1 MTESKAMGSIDI
13 HPERDWRDGVDSG
26 MGSLSTLNTA
36 GETAV
41 PQNPMGFIWPVDD
54 TTKP

>member
-1 MTESKAMGSIDI
+1 MTESKAMGSIDS
-13 HPERDWRDGVDSG
+13 HLCRDLWDGVASG